1 MISPEYGATS
11 IFMPLCVYA
20 CVPVSILMHLYNI
33 PSDADK
39 IPPKEGVMVFP
50 PFVLEEGK
58 THFSAHK
65 CSPVPDAITFK
76 MCCPTQMRIASYF
89 SPLGTASFKF

>member
-11 IFMPLCVYA
+11 ILNACVYA
-20 CVPVSILMHLYNI
+20 SVPVSMSMHLYNI

-50 PFVLEEGK
+50 SFVLEEGK
-58 THFSAHK
+58 TLFF
-65 CSPVPDAITFK
+65 C
-76 MCCPTQMRIASYF
+76 TQMLSC
-89 SPLGTASFKF
+89 S

>member
-11 IFMPLCVYA
+11 ILNVCLYA
-20 CVPVSILMHLYNI
+20 CVLVSISMHLYNI
-33 PSDADK
+33 PSDADE

-58 THFSAHK
+58 TLFFLRTNALLFLMQSLSK
-65 CSPVPDAITFK
+65 R
-76 MCCPTQMRIASYF
+76 PTQMRIASYF
-89 SPLGTASFKF
+89 CPLGTASFNF